1 MNIVYLELKPRDE
14 QFTELRYRV
23 PEQIQ
28 YQSRTLPLAEIAGL
42 YDFADTDFAR
52 NSPDLA
58 KIGRQLFDWLD
69 GTERWLSRSIEQQ
82 PHGLILAIDCQ
93 DRLGGLPWEV
103 LYYEGFLVARSIVP
117 IRIVGGFQR
126 QPVNREPSKYQ
137 LQTLFMA
144 TDPIDVTPK
153 LAFEA
158 EEALILDATRDLAM
172 ELRVEESGC
181 LEELKNFWGRFK
193 GRFDIFHL
201 SGHANIRDG
210 VPYFIT
216 ESLEGERV
224 DASIQDFADA
234 FKLRYPPLMFLSGC
248 RTGESGKRGG
258 AASLAAGLV
267 AQGAPAILGWG
278 RPVTDDGAIMAA
290 MALYRALA
298 EGYTLA
304 EALALTYQELI
315 GANVP
320 DWCLLRLYAELGA
333 WEALVLPV
341 EDRLFQSPPEAN
353 TEFLD
358 PQGLIKVAGKDGF
371 VGRRR
376 YLQRGLKAL
385 KSPQNL
391 GIWLYG
397 LGGAG
402 KSTIACR
409 LLDRLSASDRKLVIT
424 GTFDRVKLENLL
436 SPLCNSTG
444 KQILL
449 SDLLLAEKLVK
460 VFKNGLDEPEQRLV
474 FVLDD
479 FEQNIESA
487 GDGKPVLKAE
497 VVEPLTALF
506 AGISKSNIQH
516 RVIVTSQYDVTLPS
530 FDRKVE
536 RFQVE
541 RMDKADVKK
550 LSDRLES
557 FAPDSTVP
565 GELQARA
572 QQIADG
578 YPRLLEALDKM
589 LKNTPE
595 TDSAAILAA
604 MSGEK
609 QEFMAKVLAAKLIAQ
624 QEPELQQMLV
634 RGAMFELPVPL
645 VVLQSICTD
654 LAGFARH
661 VDRSKALGLLETGLS
676 ADLVRVPRVLDLE
689 PPADLNELAAIG
701 VKVLHQQWIEQAEF
715 SNEAQQLELHRLA
728 MLGGDGEIAVDMA
741 KRLSDS
747 WIAVSRY
754 GAARNICEETLALQT
769 DGSLIY
775 NLSKIYQTLGDLQKA
790 LDYAQQSIE
799 IYRKVRDRQ
808 GESSSLHQLS
818 MIYKDLGEL
827 RKALSFSEQAIK
839 IKIEIGDRCG
849 EASSL
854 HQLSIIYR
862 NLGQLEQAL
871 SFVSRAIRIDKE
883 TDNRQGEAASL
894 QQLSIIYYS
903 LGEIQQS
910 LSHSE
915 EAIEIEKEVGDR
927 RGEAGSYN
935 QLSIIYYSLEELEKA
950 ISFSEKAIKIN
961 REVGDRGGEAT
972 SLHQLSII
980 YNKSGDLYRA
990 FSLSQQS
997 IKIVREIGDR
1007 KGEAVCLSNMAYYAG
1022 QLNDTDKEQ
1031 ELYMK
1036 AAILM
1041 GTIYDYCN
1049 LITVLGNLGI
1059 NDKPEALNYLAQSLW
1074 LTLQLLPNLK
1084 STVDLIESM
1093 YDRVT
1098 IHDSLKSLLGATAC
1112 HLCQTRSH
1120 PELEQLIKRSNK
1132 IIRRAASQQGI
1143 ETQAD
1148 FDKWKSTNRL
1158 DDPDYFLPELRTGLA
1173 AIVGDGWL
1181 FDRSVFDRAKE

>member
-23 PEQIQ
+23 PDQKE
-28 YQSRTLPLAEIAGL
+28 YQSRTLPLAEIAEL

-58 KIGRQLFDWLD
+58 KIGRQLFDWVD
-69 GTERWLSRSIEQQ
+69 GTERWLSRSIQAQ
-82 PHGLILAIDCQ
+82 RQGLIIAIDCQ
-93 DRLGGLPWEV
+93 ERLGGLPWEI
-103 LYYEGFLVARSIVP
+103 LFHEGFLVARSIVP
-117 IRIVGGFQR
+117 IRIVGGFDR
-126 QPVNREPSKYQ
+126 PSVNREPSKYQ
-137 LQTLFMA
+137 LRTLFMA
-144 TDPIDVTPK
+144 TDPIDVTPQ

-158 EEALILDATRDLAM
+158 EEAMILDATRELAM

-181 LEELKNFWGRFK
+181 LEELKTFWRRFK
-193 GRFDIFHL
+193 DRFDIFHL

-224 DASIQDFADA
+224 DASIQDFDDA

-267 AQGAPAILGWG
+267 AKGAPAVLGWG
-278 RPVTDDGAIMAA
+278 RPVTDGGAIMAA

-298 EGYTLA
+298 EGSTLA

-315 GANVP
+315 QANVS

-333 WEALVLPV
+333 WDALVLPA
-341 EDRLFQSPPEAN
+341 EDRMLQLPPEAN

-409 LLDRLSASDRKLVIT
+409 LLDRLYASDLKLVIT
-424 GTFDRVKLENLL
+424 GTFDRVKLEDLL
-436 SPLCNSTG
+436 SPLCNQTG
-444 KQILL
+444 QDSLQ
-449 SDLLLAEKLVK
+449 SDFPLAQKLAK

-506 AGISKSNIQH
+506 EGISRSQIQH
-516 RVIVTSQYDVTLPS
+516 RVIVTSQYDVTLPQS
-530 FDRKVE
+530 FDRKIA

-565 GELQARA
+565 AELQARA

-589 LKNTPE
+589 LTNTTE

-609 QEFMAKVLAAKLIAQ
+609 QEFLAKVLAAKLLEQ
-624 QEPELQQMLV
+624 QEPELQQMLA
-634 RGAMFELPVPL
+634 RGAMFEFPVPL

-654 LAGFARH
+654 LAGFAGH

-676 ADLVRVPRVLDLE
+676 ADLVRVPQVLDLE
-689 PPADLNELAAIG
+689 PTADLGELAAIG
-701 VKVLHQQWIEQAEF
+701 VKVLYREWIENAEF
-715 SNEAQQLELHRLA
+715 SNEAQRLEIHRLA
-728 MLGGDGEIAVDMA
+728 MLGGDGEIAVKMA
-741 KRLSDS
+741 KRLSNS
-747 WIAVSRY
+747 WIDVSRY

-769 DGSLIY
+769 DGGLIY
-775 NLSKIYQTLGDLQKA
+775 NLSKIYETLGDLQKA

-799 IYRKVRDRQ
+799 IKR
-808 GESSSLHQLS
+808 
-818 MIYKDLGEL
+818 
-827 RKALSFSEQAIK
+827 
-839 IKIEIGDRCG
+839 EIGD
-849 EASSL
+849 
-854 HQLSIIYR
+854 
-862 NLGQLEQAL
+862 
-871 SFVSRAIRIDKE
+871 
-883 TDNRQGEAASL
+883 RQGEAASL
-894 QQLSIIYYS
+894 HQMSIIYQT
-903 LGEIQQS
+903 LGDLNQALK
-910 LSHSE
+910 LSQDS
-915 EAIEIEKEVGDR
+915 IEIEREIGNR
-927 RGEAGSYN
+927 QGEAGSLH
-935 QLSIIYYSLEELEKA
+935 QMSIIYQTLGDLNQALQLSQDSIEIQRE
-950 ISFSEKAIKIN
+950 IGN
-961 REVGDRGGEAT
+961 RQGEAGSLHVLSMIYQT
-972 SLHQLSII
+972 LGDLNQALKLSQDSIEIEREIGNRQGEAGSLHQMSMIYQTLGNLNQALQFSQDSIEI
-980 YNKSGDLYRA
+980 L
-990 FSLSQQS
+990 
-997 IKIVREIGDR
+997 REIGNR
-1007 KGEAVCLSNMAYYAG
+1007 QGEAGSLAQMAQIARQQG
-1022 QLNDTDKEQ
+1022 DAVLER
-1031 ELYMK
+1031 ELRLQ
-1036 AAILM
+1036 AAEIR
-1041 GTIYDYCN
+1041 GSIGDYGG
-1049 LITVLGNLGI
+1049 LVITLTNLGA
-1059 NDKPEALNYLAQSLW
+1059 NDEPDAIGYLAQSLW
-1074 LTLQLLPNLK
+1074 LTLYCSTNLE
-1084 STVDLIESM
+1084 DAIYLIVAIYKKVPSGDKLE
-1093 YDRVT
+1093 
-1098 IHDSLKSLLGATAC
+1098 SLLGATAC

-1120 PELEQLIKRSNK
+1120 PEREQLIELSDNM
-1132 IIRRAASQQGI
+1132 IIGAASQQGI

-1148 FDKWKSTNRL
+1148 YDNWKSTNQL
-1158 DDPDYFLPELRTGLA
+1158 DDPDYFVPELLRRLES
-1173 AIVGDGWL
+1173 IIGDGWL
-1181 FDRSVFDRAKE
+1181 FDRSAFLKEN